1 MSDNF
6 AAPWKEDD
14 AAWFAANPRRT
25 HRLREAYPGELEAM
39 CSLRDGSRNNLTRE
53 DFPHVYVVVR
63 QIQSG
68 LRVRRPSIWLHLAK
82 PLPQTDEFAHALFDY
97 LASPHR
103 VLASGEAPGGTF
115 VQADIERLAENYK
128 PNSRQV

>member
-1 MSDNF
+1 MPDNL
-6 AAPWKEDD
+6 AAVRRDTSSWKEDD

-39 CSLRDGSRNNLTRE
+39 CSLRDGSRNNLTRK

-63 QIQSG
+63 QVQSG
-68 LRVRRPSIWLHLAK
+68 LRVRRPSIWLDLAK

-97 LASPHR
+97 LAS
-103 VLASGEAPGGTF
+103 GETPGGAF
-115 VQADIERLAENYK
+115 VQADIERLAEIYK